1 MPEPA
6 EPADT
11 VPADTVPDHAV
22 PGYTVIGHAG
32 SRAMRVLWTLEELG
46 LPYDHVPA
54 QPRSEEARAAEP
66 DGKIPALRVREAGG
80 EATLTDSVAI
90 VTYLADRHGALT
102 HPPGTLM
109 RARQDAMTQFVVCEM
124 DAVLWALAKHSFVL
138 PEERRVPQVREALRW
153 EAGRA
158 ERALERRLGE
168 RAFLAG
174 ETLTVPDILAAHC
187 VGWAVKAK
195 VAPASER
202 VRAWAAGLRE
212 RPAHARAAARG

>member
-1 MPEPA
+1 MPQPADA
-6 EPADT
+6 EPR
-11 VPADTVPDHAV
+11 
-22 PGYTVIGHAG
+22 YTVIGHAG
-32 SRAMRVLWTLEELG
+32 SRAMRVLWALEELG
-46 LPYDHVPA
+46 LPYAHDPA
-54 QPRSEEARAAEP
+54 LPRSQEARAASP
-66 DGKIPALRVREAGG
+66 DGKIPALRVADGDG

-90 VTYLADRHGALT
+90 LTYLADRHGALT

-109 RARQDAMTQFVVCEM
+109 RARQDAMTQFAVCEM

-138 PEERRVPQVREALRW
+138 PEERRVPEVKDALRW

-158 ERALERRLGE
+158 ERALERHLDG

-174 ETLTVPDILAAHC
+174 EALTVPDILAAHC

-195 VAPASER
+195 VPPTSER
-202 VRAWAAGLRE
+202 VRAWAASLRE